1 MLYMAEYLIEK
12 LGVAGSAMLVVFIS
26 ALVMWY
32 FRQRK
37 NPDVE

>member
-12 LGVAGSAMLVVFIS
+12 LGVAGSTMLVLLVS
-26 ALVMWY
+26 GLVMWY

-37 NPDVE
+37 DSEVE